1 MKRMIFPFLQML
13 FVPVLCLAQTIENID
28 FISPFNEDVA
38 AIKKGELWA
47 FIDTKGTMII
57 DFRNDLVSTKTE
69 KDEYPI
75 FKNNRCLISQKKDG
89 IAYFGYIDK
98 TGKTVIE
105 PQFLNATH
113 FENNKAVVLK
123 LNEEIIGDNTIL
135 DKKVI
140 SYKYFEVVI
149 DDQGNAKN
157 YLDFNGIA
165 VALDKKYLYKPPQI
179 LRQLIS
185 DSLFT
190 YLNRNK
196 KWVIEKIK

>member
-1 MKRMIFPFLQML
+1 MKRIIFPFLLMA
-13 FVPVLCLAQTIENID
+13 FAPFLCFAQPIENID
-28 FISPFNEDVA
+28 FISPFNNDVA
-38 AIKKGELWA
+38 AIKKGNLWA
-47 FIDTKGTMII
+47 FIDTNGTMII
-57 DFRNDLVSTKTE
+57 DFRPDLVSE
-69 KDEYPI
+69 KIGNDNYPI

-89 IAYFGYIDK
+89 ISYFGYIDK
-98 TGKTVIE
+98 TGKAVIE

-123 LNEEIIGDNTIL
+123 LEEEYVGDNTIL

-149 DDQGNAKN
+149 DDQGDTKN

-165 VALDKKYLYKPPQI
+165 VALDKKYLYEPPKI
-179 LRQLIS
+179 IRHLIS
-185 DSLFT
+185 DSLYA

>member
-1 MKRMIFPFLQML
+1 M
-13 FVPVLCLAQTIENID
+13 
-28 FISPFNEDVA
+28 A
-38 AIKKGELWA
+38 AIKKGNLWA
-47 FIDTKGTMII
+47 FIDTNGTMII
-57 DFRNDLVSTKTE
+57 DFRDDLISTRIE
-69 KDEYPI
+69 KGEYPI
-75 FKNNRCLISQKKDG
+75 FKNNRCLISQKKGG
-89 IAYFGYIDK
+89 ITYFGYIDK

-123 LNEEIIGDNTIL
+123 LKEEFIGDNTIL

-149 DDQGNAKN
+149 DDQGNTQN

-185 DSLFT
+185 DSLFI

>member
-1 MKRMIFPFLQML
+1 MKRMIFPFIL
-13 FVPVLCLAQTIENID
+13 LALAPFFCFAQPIENID

-38 AIKKGELWA
+38 AIKKGNLWA
-47 FIDTKGTMII
+47 FVDTKGNMII
-57 DFRNDLVSTKTE
+57 DFRDDLVSTRIE
-69 KDEYPI
+69 KDDYPI

-89 IAYFGYIDK
+89 ISYFGYIDK

-113 FENNKAVVLK
+113 FENNKAVVLNLK
-123 LNEEIIGDNTIL
+123 EEFIGDNTIL

-149 DDQGNAKN
+149 DDQGNTKN

-185 DSLFT
+185 DSLFI

>member
-38 AIKKGELWA
+38 AIKKGELCA

-123 LNEEIIGDNTIL
+123 LKEEFIGDNTIL

-149 DDQGNAKN
+149 DDQGNTKN

-185 DSLFT
+185 DSLFI

>member
-13 FVPVLCLAQTIENID
+13 FVPFLCLAQTIENID

>member
-1 MKRMIFPFLQML
+1 MKRMIFPFILL
-13 FVPVLCLAQTIENID
+13 AFVPLLCLAQTIKNID
-28 FISPFNEDVA
+28 FVSPFNEDVA
-38 AIKKGELWA
+38 AIKKGDLWA
-47 FIDTKGTMII
+47 FIDTKGNIII
-57 DFRNDLVSTKTE
+57 DFRNDLVSNGIE
-69 KDEYPI
+69 KDDYPI

-89 IAYFGYIDK
+89 ITYFGYIDK

-105 PQFLNATH
+105 PQFLNATP
-113 FENNKAVVLK
+113 FDNTKAVVLK
-123 LNEEIIGDNTIL
+123 LEEEFIGENDIL

-157 YLDFNGIA
+157 YLDFNGIV

-179 LRQLIS
+179 LRHLIS
-185 DSLFT
+185 DSLFI

>member
-1 MKRMIFPFLQML
+1 MKRMIYPFILLAFVPFLC
-13 FVPVLCLAQTIENID
+13 FAQPIENID

-38 AIKKGELWA
+38 AIKKGNLWG
-47 FIDTKGTMII
+47 FIDTNGTLII
-57 DFRNDLVSTKTE
+57 DFRDDLVSTTFE
-69 KDEYPI
+69 KYDYPI

-98 TGKTVIE
+98 TGKAAIE
-105 PQFLNATH
+105 PQFLNATP
-113 FENNKAVVLK
+113 FDNNKAVVLK
-123 LNEEIIGDNTIL
+123 LEEEFIGENTIL

-149 DDQGNAKN
+149 DDQGKTKN

-165 VALDKKYLYKPPQI
+165 VALDKKFLYNPPQI

-185 DSLFT
+185 DSLFI

>member
-89 IAYFGYIDK
+89 ITYFGYIDK

>member
-1 MKRMIFPFLQML
+1 MKRMIYPFILLAFVPFLC
-13 FVPVLCLAQTIENID
+13 FAQPIENID

-38 AIKKGELWA
+38 AIKKGNLWA

-57 DFRNDLVSTKTE
+57 DFRDDLVSTRIV
-69 KDEYPI
+69 KDDYPI

-89 IAYFGYIDK
+89 ISYFGYIDK
-98 TGKTVIE
+98 TGKAVIE
-105 PQFLNATH
+105 PQFLNATPFH
-113 FENNKAVVLK
+113 NTKAVVLK
-123 LNEEIIGDNTIL
+123 LEEEFIGDNAIL

-149 DDQGNAKN
+149 DDQGNTKN
-157 YLDFNGIA
+157 YLNLNGTV
-165 VALDKKYLYKPPQI
+165 VALDKKYLYEPPKI
-179 LRQLIS
+179 NRQLIS
-185 DSLFT
+185 DNLYV

>member
-1 MKRMIFPFLQML
+1 MKRMIFPFIL
-13 FVPVLCLAQTIENID
+13 LAFAPFFCFAQPIENID

-38 AIKKGELWA
+38 AIKKGNLWA
-47 FIDTKGTMII
+47 FIDTKGNMII
-57 DFRNDLVSTKTE
+57 DFRDDLVSTRIE
-69 KDEYPI
+69 KDDYPI

-89 IAYFGYIDK
+89 ISYFGYIDK
-98 TGKTVIE
+98 TGKAVVE
-105 PQFLNATH
+105 PQFLNATPFH
-113 FENNKAVVLK
+113 NTIAVVLK
-123 LNEEIIGDNTIL
+123 LEEEFIGDNAIL
-135 DKKVI
+135 DKKII

-149 DDQGNAKN
+149 DDQGNTKN

-179 LRQLIS
+179 IRQLIS
-185 DSLFT
+185 DSLFI

>member
-1 MKRMIFPFLQML
+1 MKRMIYQFILL
-13 FVPVLCLAQTIENID
+13 AFVPILCFAQPIENID

-38 AIKKGELWA
+38 AIKKGNLWA
-47 FIDTKGTMII
+47 FIDTNGTMII
-57 DFRNDLVSTKTE
+57 DFRPDLVSTKME

-89 IAYFGYIDK
+89 ITYFGYIDK

-105 PQFLNATH
+105 PQFLNATN

-123 LNEEIIGDNTIL
+123 LEEEFIGDNTIL

-149 DDQGNAKN
+149 DDQGKTKN
-157 YLDFNGIA
+157 YLDFNGVA
-165 VALDKKYLYKPPQI
+165 VALDKKFLYNPPQI
-179 LRQLIS
+179 QRKLIS
-185 DSLFT
+185 DNLFI

>member
-1 MKRMIFPFLQML
+1 MKRMIFPFLLML

-38 AIKKGELWA
+38 AIKKGDLWA
-47 FIDTKGTMII
+47 FIDTNGTMII
-57 DFRNDLVSTKTE
+57 AFRNDLVSTKIE

-89 IAYFGYIDK
+89 ITYFGYIDK
-98 TGKTVIE
+98 TGKTIIK

-149 DDQGNAKN
+149 DDQGNTKN